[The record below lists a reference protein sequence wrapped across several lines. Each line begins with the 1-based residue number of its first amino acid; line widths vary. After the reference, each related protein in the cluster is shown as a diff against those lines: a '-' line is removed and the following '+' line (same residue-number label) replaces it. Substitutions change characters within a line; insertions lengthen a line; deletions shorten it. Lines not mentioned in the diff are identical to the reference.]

1 MGYPFHV
8 FDVRVVAIALEV
20 KCTFLVSRLSFLCM
34 VLIRRYEKWGYLVVV
49 SACFVAMSM
58 GVVVGELW
66 VRSLVENYAKK
77 NVV

>member
-1 MGYPFHV
+1 M
-8 FDVRVVAIALEV
+8 
-20 KCTFLVSRLSFLCM
+20 
-34 VLIRRYEKWGYLVVV
+34 VV